1 MRKYLPILALVALCV
16 NALAPFAL
24 HAALGQKDGKILICT
39 AEGYRYI
46 SAEEYE
52 KQPKKPMDTSKQ
64 HCLFSVITA
73 QKLQS
78 ITPTLAAEIIAPDS
92 VVIAKLL
99 LEADYAIPRLQHEIY
114 LTRAPP
120 LAA

>member
-99 LEADYAIPRLQHEIY
+99 LEADYAIPRLGQENY
-114 LTRAPP
+114 SSRAPP
-120 LAA
+120 VLS

>member
-1 MRKYLPILALVALCV
+1 MRRYLPILALIALFV
-16 NALAPFAL
+16 NAVAPFAL
-24 HAALGQKDGKILICT
+24 HAALGEKDGKILICT

-52 KQPKKPMDTSKQ
+52 KQPKKPMNPSKQ

-78 ITPTLAAEIIAPDS
+78 FTPDFIAVIIAPDS

-99 LEADYAIPRLQHEIY
+99 PKAVTAIPRIGQEHY
-114 LTRAPP
+114 STRAPP

>member
-1 MRKYLPILALVALCV
+1 MRKYLPILALIALLI
-16 NALAPFAL
+16 NAVAPFAL
-24 HAALGQKDGKILICT
+24 HAAWGQKDGKILICT

-78 ITPTLAAEIIAPDS
+78 TIPTLAAEIIAPDS

-99 LEADYAIPRLQHEIY
+99 PNAVTAIPRFGQEHY
-114 LTRAPP
+114 SSRAPP
-120 LAA
+120 RAA

>member
-1 MRKYLPILALVALCV
+1 MRRYLPILALIALFV
-16 NALAPFAL
+16 NAVAPFAL
-24 HAALGQKDGKILICT
+24 YAAYAEKDGKILICT

-78 ITPTLAAEIIAPDS
+78 ATPTLAAEIIAPDS

-99 LEADYAIPRLQHEIY
+99 LEADYAIPRLGQEHY
-114 LTRAPP
+114 SSRAPP
-120 LAA
+120 IL

>member
-1 MRKYLPILALVALCV
+1 MRRYLPILALIALFV
-16 NALAPFAL
+16 NAVAPFAL
-24 HAALGQKDGKILICT
+24 HAAYAEKDGKILICT

-46 SAEEYE
+46 SVEEYQ
-52 KQPKKPMDTSKQ
+52 KHPPKPMDTSKQ

-78 ITPTLAAEIIAPDS
+78 FTPDFIAEIIAPDN

-99 LEADYAIPRLQHEIY
+99 PNAVTAIPRIGQEHY
-114 LTRAPP
+114 STRAPP